1 MTTYQSKPKQINKSS
16 EKVFLQ
22 ISNLKNIDNFKEK
35 IAESAPVKNLT
46 VSENE
51 ISFEMDMAGK
61 ISLQIV
67 EAIPEK
73 FVRYQI
79 KSMIKDADLQINI
92 NGKSTDESEISVALK
107 ADLPIMIKMVIGSKL
122 NEGMDKIAEAIAKV
136 IND

>member
-61 ISLQIV
+61 ISLQIA